1 MLSDSQR
8 RSKENRSGDI
18 KNAETAKANNLAY
31 LLAPLFKLAW
41 SRGVIVFMEQ
51 PSNSWLPR
59 FPPVLH
65 ALADCNCEKIVT
77 FLGSFSEELGI
88 PKPIQLWSNAVYCR
102 HLYRRKVEKDPT
114 RRSFYYTQ
122 SFDEYT
128 GAAGLKSS
136 GAYPYEFG
144 EAVVKYHMQYN
155 NAQELPTHQAWLVTK
170 IVSILPLSLF
180 CHPMQSSL
188 SPRGSKKAWSPM
200 MMMRELPPMF
210 ICKLIEF

>member
-1 MLSDSQR
+1 
-8 RSKENRSGDI
+8 
-18 KNAETAKANNLAY
+18 
-31 LLAPLFKLAW
+31 
-41 SRGVIVFMEQ
+41 MEQ

-102 HLYRRKVEKDPT
+102 HLYRRKVEKDPA

-144 EAVVKYHMQYN
+144 EAVVKYHLQYN
-155 NAQELPTHQAWLVTK
+155 IAQELPPHQAWLENKDCVHSVAS
-170 IVSILPLSLF
+170 IVLSSNAVCPF
-180 CHPMQSSL
+180 PQ
-188 SPRGSKKAWSPM
+188 G
-200 MMMRELPPMF
+200 
-210 ICKLIEF
+210 IEEGLENDDDDDGAATHVHLQAY